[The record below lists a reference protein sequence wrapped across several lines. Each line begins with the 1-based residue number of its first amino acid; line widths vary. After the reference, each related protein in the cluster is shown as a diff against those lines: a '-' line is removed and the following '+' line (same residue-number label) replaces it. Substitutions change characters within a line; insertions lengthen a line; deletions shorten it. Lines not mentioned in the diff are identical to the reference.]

1 MPFSRLGKL
10 AQAIAHSRTA
20 PSGEATDR
28 GPVGSD
34 VSLNEDVTIGDLA
47 LAWLTTSYGRENGG
61 ETINRCE
68 RILQLLAPSAD
79 GLSLW
84 RPVVL
89 TTDSVLA
96 LTAPGRAIY
105 VTLGLLQMIGDDD
118 APLALAL
125 AHEIAHHELGHVAV
139 EAPGRWREWLGES
152 AGLPVLATARINR
165 WLFSPQQEYA
175 VDRDGLARCHRA
187 GFNLTRC
194 ITLFDVLARWV
205 DSGRE
210 LGVDFA
216 GDWLGDS
223 TPFRAWLRE
232 RISGYPTLAERRAA
246 AEVERTLLES
256 GHV

>member
-1 MPFSRLGKL
+1 MLDVPISMPFSRLGKL
-10 AQAIAHSRTA
+10 AQAIVHSRTA
-20 PSGEATDR
+20 PSGRATDR
-28 GPVGSD
+28 GAVGSD

-47 LAWLTTSYGRENGG
+47 LEWLTTSYGRENGG

-68 RILQLLAPSAD
+68 RILQLLAPSED

-84 RPVVL
+84 QPVVL
-89 TTDSVLA
+89 TTDGVLA

-105 VTLGLLQMIGDDD
+105 VTVGLLQMIG
-118 APLALAL
+118 AK
-125 AHEIAHHELGHVAV
+125 
-139 EAPGRWREWLGES
+139 
-152 AGLPVLATARINR
+152 INR
-165 WLFSPQQEYA
+165 LLFSPEQEYA
-175 VDRDGLARCHRA
+175 ADRDGLARCHRA
-187 GFNLTRC
+187 GFDLTRC

-210 LGVDFA
+210 LGVNFA

-256 GHV
+256 GHA